1 MHIHDYNL
9 YQWDVHGSI
18 TCDCELEPGLCLWL
32 EYGNLIIAGELNIL
46 SKIMW
51 SENWKAWSDHEGT
64 SLISVQRTMN
74 K

>member
-9 YQWDVHGSI
+9 YQWVVHGSI
-18 TCDCELEPGLCLWL
+18 ICELELGLCLWL
-32 EYGNLIIAGELNIL
+32 GDGNLSISGEQNIL
-46 SKIMW
+46 SKILW
-51 SENWKAWSDHEGT
+51 SENWKAWSDPEGT